1 MKKNVFAR
9 LNLLMNKK
17 QGEQVENKM
26 NNALIWL
33 RILINIDKLNRKLKE
48 PGWSYENKQEAYR
61 LKDEVIQKLLVSRPP
76 EVAVHLYYVPYYLY
90 STATKDQ
97 AGRLMRQDTERHPF
111 EYYLSQVPPSANDIE
126 IPEKASVEVVA
137 ECLEQSFSFHMP
149 IGKIEEC
156 GYTAASLE
164 RKAWINQSTFTD
176 LFLRNTKENL
186 LGLLDQIP

>member
-17 QGEQVENKM
+17 QGEQVKNKM

-61 LKDEVIQKLLVSRPP
+61 IKDEVIQKLLVSRPP

-90 STATKDQ
+90 SMATKDQ